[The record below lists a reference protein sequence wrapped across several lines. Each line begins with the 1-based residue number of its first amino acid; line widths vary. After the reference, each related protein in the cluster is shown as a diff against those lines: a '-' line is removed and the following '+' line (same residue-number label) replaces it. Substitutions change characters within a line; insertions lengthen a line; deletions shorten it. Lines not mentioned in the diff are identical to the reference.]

1 MSETNG
7 DVKYLTETL
16 EHVLNQL
23 NYIVNRVDMYGDR
36 SALDIETVKHL
47 KDEIEICVD
56 QADQVSMT
64 IIDLENNETWRL
76 NCVAETISEVV
87 EKLDKIDTKFED
99 TPKINSAIKMLKN
112 LNDNIS

>member
-47 KDEIEICVD
+47 KDEIEID
-56 QADQVSMT
+56 WSTDEELKRELKKALKEVS
-64 IIDLENNETWRL
+64 E
-76 NCVAETISEVV
+76 
-87 EKLDKIDTKFED
+87 
-99 TPKINSAIKMLKN
+99 AIF
-112 LNDNIS
+112 